1 MRISGEYTSDDG
13 WAYFDQSQ
21 VGNHGLDLFDDF
33 WLGSG
38 FERLEL
44 HVKDRLFFWFLL
56 KTVDIVSVAW
66 HPVNGHKGS
75 RDTSSTGSAAAAAAG
90 AAVAAGMAIS

>member
-1 MRISGEYTSDDG
+1 MSDDG

-38 FERLEL
+38 FERLKL

-56 KTVDIVSVAW
+56 KTVDIVSVA
-66 HPVNGHKGS
+66 
-75 RDTSSTGSAAAAAAG
+75 
-90 AAVAAGMAIS
+90 